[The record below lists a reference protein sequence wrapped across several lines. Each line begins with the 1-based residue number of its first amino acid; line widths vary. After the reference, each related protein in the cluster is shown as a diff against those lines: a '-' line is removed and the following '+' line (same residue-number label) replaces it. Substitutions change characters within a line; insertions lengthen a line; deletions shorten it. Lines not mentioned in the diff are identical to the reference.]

1 MIVMIGLRKYPC
13 PLQLIVSSRSGQ
25 RSRELDDSTDDGTV
39 SSDGSMTTDR
49 SRLRSSDGIHL
60 NFRLWLT
67 TRSDIGRL
75 IPGGWLDGG
84 GGINFLLPLFR
95 AAAVFNYLI

>member
-1 MIVMIGLRKYPC
+1 M
-13 PLQLIVSSRSGQ
+13 SSSHGQ
-25 RSRELDDSTDDGTV
+25 RSSELDDSTDDGTV

-49 SRLRSSDGIHL
+49 SRLRSNDGVHL

-75 IPGGWLDGG
+75 IPGGCEVGWGRKFFTTVVPSSGRLQLSNLMGCS
-84 GGINFLLPLFR
+84 
-95 AAAVFNYLI
+95 